1 MDENF
6 SNSFGSLSWH
16 GIITY
21 LIGAGAGAAL
31 GRLKL
36 EPELELEPN
45 KKNLVRSRSK
55 IHKLVDGAGAVPE
68 PEEVGAAQ
76 PW

>member
-1 MDENF
+1 MDKNF
-6 SNSFGSLSWH
+6 SNSFGSLSRH

-21 LIGAGAGAAL
+21 LIGAGAAVGVGAAL

-45 KKNLVRSRSK
+45 KKNLVRSRS
-55 IHKLVDGAGAVPE
+55 
-68 PEEVGAAQ
+68 
-76 PW
+76 